1 MTKAEI
7 VKKIHTRTGIRR
19 SDVNA
24 IVDGFLSAIKSN
36 MVQGH
41 NIYLRGFG
49 TFSIRRHKGRK
60 AYSIN
65 NAAFITIPPHT
76 SPTLKPGK
84 ELACKTR

>member
-7 VKKIHTRTGIRR
+7 IKKIHTRTSIRR

-24 IVDGFLSAIKSN
+24 IVDGFLYAIKSN

-65 NAAFITIPPHT
+65 NAAFITIPPHC
-76 SPTLKPGK
+76 SPIFKPGK